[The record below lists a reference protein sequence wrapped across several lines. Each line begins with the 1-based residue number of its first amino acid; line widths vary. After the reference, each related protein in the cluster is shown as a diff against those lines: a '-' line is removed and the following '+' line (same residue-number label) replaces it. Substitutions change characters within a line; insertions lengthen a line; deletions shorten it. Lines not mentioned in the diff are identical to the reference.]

1 MYNGIIVNQ
10 EIKMYTR
17 QQYMA
22 NEVTHQEYYGQFCS
36 DSVIRLVTD
45 RIGKDQILRS
55 TNPHFN
61 DIPLKQWDNLEP
73 VIRMMVGSSIRK
85 LNGQVSLSDCVC
97 VAKAAA
103 RIIKENQNNA

>member
-1 MYNGIIVNQ
+1 
-10 EIKMYTR
+10 MYTR

-36 DSVIRLVTD
+36 NSVIRLVTD
-45 RIGKDQILRS
+45 RIGMDQILRS

-61 DIPLKQWDNLEP
+61 DIPLNQWDNLEP
-73 VIRMMVGSSIRK
+73 VIRMMVGSTLQK